1 MRRKGWKIIREKESI
16 NRKNERNEITRR
28 GEERKEKSRSS

>member
-16 NRKNERNEITRR
+16 NRKNERDEIIRR
-28 GEERKEKSRSS
+28 RKERKEKSRGS